1 MWLSVLRAEL
11 PHAATKLI
19 RARTPNLS
27 DNNDNNNDDAIG
39 GLSIPAV
46 TITTGLAT
54 PDGREESLTEY
65 ICDHPGC
72 PNIATHVLG
81 CVREISL
88 GSVVCD
94 EHIPRLGTNFTG

>member
-1 MWLSVLRAEL
+1 MHLSVLRAEL
-11 PHAATKLI
+11 PLAATKLI
-19 RARTPNLS
+19 RARTPDLS
-27 DNNDNNNDDAIG
+27 DNNNDDAVG

-94 EHIPRLGTNFTG
+94 EHTPQGAAPKGVG